1 MFRETSNITVFG
13 KFSRYWEQ
21 KLTIIVDALLE
32 KTAHVQLRYHT
43 RLDKTVYG
51 ESGVK
56 VSR

>member
-13 KFSRYWEQ
+13 KISWYSEQ
-21 KLTIIVDALLE
+21 KLTIFVDVLLE
-32 KTAHVQLRYHT
+32 KTVHAQLRYHT

-56 VSR
+56 GSR

>member
-1 MFRETSNITVFG
+1 MFRETSHITIFG
-13 KFSRYWEQ
+13 NFSWYWEQ
-21 KLTIIVDALLE
+21 KLTIFVDALPE
-32 KTAHVQLRYHT
+32 KNAHAQLRYHI